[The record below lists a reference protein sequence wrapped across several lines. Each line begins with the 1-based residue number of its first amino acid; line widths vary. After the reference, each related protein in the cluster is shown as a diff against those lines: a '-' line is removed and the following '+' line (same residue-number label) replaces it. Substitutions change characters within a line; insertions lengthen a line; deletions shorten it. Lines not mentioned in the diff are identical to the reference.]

1 MRHINEAGLEL
12 IKHFERFSPL
22 IYLCPASFETIG
34 YGHLVSKSERSKFKK
49 GITEEEALALL
60 EQDLRVAETAVS
72 LFIKAPLTD
81 NQFSAVTSF
90 TFNVGSG
97 ALQRSTLR
105 AVINRS
111 EHELVPEQLARW
123 IWAGGRKLPGL
134 VLRRAAEA
142 SLYMTD

>member
-12 IKHFERFSPL
+12 IK
-22 IYLCPASFETIG
+22 SFEGLSLKLYYCPSNIPTIG
-34 YGHLVSKSERSKFKK
+34 YGHALNKSEIQQFKT
-49 GITEEEALALL
+49 GITESQALELL
-60 EQDLRVAETAVS
+60 QEDVRKAELAVS

-81 NQFSAVTSF
+81 NQYSAIVSF
-90 TFNVGSG
+90 TYNLGSA

-123 IWAGGRKLPGL
+123 IWAGGKKLPGL

-142 SLYMTD
+142 QLYMTH